1 MSTSMK
7 SLIDPKSKES
17 SKRYIAILLTY
28 FLMLISSVLFIPYEI
43 KTNNLELLKIIIG
56 SFAAIIITA
65 FGSNAYETVKR
76 RENNGKEQHEEVH

>member
-76 RENNGKEQHEEVH
+76 IENNGKEQHEEVH

>member
-1 MSTSMK
+1 MRMSMK

-28 FLMLISSVLFIPYEI
+28 FLMLISGVLFMPYEI

-65 FGSNAYETVKR
+65 FGANAYETAKR
-76 RENNGKEQHEEVH
+76 RENNGNEQHEEVH

>member
-28 FLMLISSVLFIPYEI
+28 FLMLMSSVLFIPYEI

>member
-28 FLMLISSVLFIPYEI
+28 FLMLLSAVLFMPYEI

-56 SFAAIIITA
+56 SFAGIIITA
-65 FGSNAYETVKR
+65 FGANAYETVKR
-76 RENNGKEQHEEVH
+76 KENHGKEHTEELH